1 MTRGIVHPAV
11 ALAGTL
17 LVLAVVAFLAGARVG
32 QLLFGPEPYQP
43 AWSTDLLLAIR
54 PVIVA
59 AGILTIGALG
69 WGARSRLVDLVY
81 VIAGGVLLV
90 LPSAALALL
99 DISLVSWLTPLGGLG
114 AAMLATGVASIATG
128 RSVGATG
135 GRPVRTPWG
144 SAPGTSVVRAILGAA
159 ATLAVAMAVSSTWI
173 VITMLDIG
181 RDWPTWAMDV
191 LRVLT
196 GPIIVAVDAVAVLV
210 VGVLAYR
217 ARSLIVGSIY
227 VVTGALLLAL
237 PWALTALD
245 VWPPWWLA
253 VIPAAGDVE
262 AALLLAGSV
271 SIGLAIRG
279 RQSADTT
286 GTPTGPAPDAS
297 RAPET
302 LTSP

>member
-1 MTRGIVHPAV
+1 MTPRTVDPVV
-11 ALAGTL
+11 ALAGA
-17 LVLAVVAFLAGARVG
+17 LAAVVVVAFLAGTLVG

-43 AWSTDLLLAIR
+43 AWSTDLLLVMR

-69 WGARSRLVDLVY
+69 WGARSRLVDAVY

-90 LPSAALALL
+90 MPSTALALL
-99 DISLVSWLTPLGGLG
+99 DIAPVSWLTPLGGLG
-114 AAMLATGVASIATG
+114 AAMLATGVASLVARRSAGAAGEPPVQPPG
-128 RSVGATG
+128 RS
-135 GRPVRTPWG
+135 GR
-144 SAPGTSVVRAILGAA
+144 GTSVPGAILGAA

-181 RDWPTWAMDV
+181 RDWPTWAMDALLV
-191 LRVLT
+191 VT
-196 GPIIVAVDAVAVLV
+196 GPIIVTVDAVAVLV
-210 VGVLAYR
+210 VGALATR
-217 ARSLIVGSIY
+217 VRSLVVGGAY

-237 PWALTALD
+237 PWVLTVLD

-271 SIGLAIRG
+271 SIGLAIRRRRG
-279 RQSADTT
+279 DD
-286 GTPTGPAPDAS
+286 PTGRLTDAVPGAARGPEAPA
-297 RAPET
+297 
-302 LTSP
+302 SP

>member
-17 LVLAVVAFLAGARVG
+17 LVLAVVAFLAGALVG

-245 VWPPWWLA
+245 AWPPWWLA